1 MTTNHPTAAILIIG
15 NEILSGRTQ
24 DTNVKF
30 IAERLDKVG
39 IRLCEVR
46 VIADNEKAIVETIN
60 ALRAQYTYIFTTG
73 GIGAT
78 HDDITAECLAK
89 AFNVPLE
96 VNEETFTIL
105 ENHYKESFNASRQRM
120 ALMPRGSELLKNQ
133 ICTATGFKIENVYC
147 LAGMPTVMQN
157 SFTLLLPNLKTGT
170 PFVSNTV
177 TCNLREGDIAHA
189 LTDIQN
195 AHLNVE
201 IGSYPFYRTPPDIGT
216 NFVMHGADP
225 IAVTDATNA
234 VIKMVEQFGGTYTV
248 DWFERK
254 DESSM
259 EGDTL

>member
-30 IAERLDKVG
+30 IAERLDKAG
-39 IRLCEVR
+39 IKLLEVR
-46 VIADNEKAIVETIN
+46 VIPDDESAIVETVN
-60 ALRAQYTYIFTTG
+60 TLRAHYTYVFTTG

-78 HDDITAECLAK
+78 HDDITAACLAK
-89 AFNVPLE
+89 AFGVPLE
-96 VNEETFTIL
+96 INEETFTIL
-105 ENHYKESFNASRQRM
+105 QNHYKESFNASRQRM

-157 SFTLLLPNLKTGT
+157 SFTLLLPSLKTGA

-177 TCNLREGDIAHA
+177 KCDLREGDIAQA

-195 AHLNVE
+195 AYVSVE

-216 NFVMHGADP
+216 SFVMHGADP
-225 IAVTDATNA
+225 VAVTNATNA
-234 VIKMVEQFGGTYTV
+234 VIAMVEQFGGTYTV
-248 DWFERK
+248 DWFCK
-254 DESSM
+254 I
-259 EGDTL
+259 

>member
-30 IAERLDKVG
+30 IAERLDKAG
-39 IRLCEVR
+39 IKLHEVR
-46 VIADNEKAIVETIN
+46 VIPDNEPVIIETVN
-60 ALRAQYTYIFTTG
+60 TLRTQYTYVFTTG

-78 HDDITAECLAK
+78 HDDITAACLAK

-96 VNEETFTIL
+96 VNEETFAIL
-105 ENHYKESFNASRQRM
+105 QNHYKESFNASRQRM
-120 ALMPRGSELLKNQ
+120 ALMPRGSELLKNE

-157 SFTLLLPNLKTGT
+157 SFTLLLPSLKTGA
-170 PFVSNTV
+170 PFISNTV
-177 TCNLREGDIAHA
+177 TCNLREGDIAQA

-195 AHLNVE
+195 AHSAVE

-216 NFVMHGADP
+216 SFVVHGAEP
-225 IAVTDATNA
+225 VAVTHATNA
-234 VIKMVEQFGGTYTV
+234 VIDMVEQFGGTYTV
-248 DWFERK
+248 DWSDKR
-254 DESSM
+254 
-259 EGDTL
+259 

>member
-30 IAERLDKVG
+30 IAERLNKAG

-46 VIADNEKAIVETIN
+46 VIPDDETAIVETVN
-60 ALRAQYTYIFTTG
+60 TLRVKYAYVFTTG

-78 HDDITAECLAK
+78 HDDITAACLAK
-89 AFNVPLE
+89 AFDVPLE
-96 VNEETFTIL
+96 VNAETFAIMQ
-105 ENHYKESFNASRQRM
+105 NHYKEDFNASRQRM

-157 SFTLLLPNLKTGT
+157 SFNLLLPSLKTGA

-177 TCNLREGDIAHA
+177 TCNLREGDIAQA
-189 LTDIQN
+189 LTDIQK
-195 AHLNVE
+195 AHPTVE

-216 NFVMHGADP
+216 SFVMHGADP
-225 IAVTDATNA
+225 VAVTAATNA
-234 VIKMVEQFGGTYTV
+234 VAAMVEHFNGKYTI
-248 DWFERK
+248 DWF
-254 DESSM
+254 
-259 EGDTL
+259 DTDA